1 MALQTAYETPL
12 AGAEAFFTSY
22 FAALQTFELTPLM
35 RHYASEVTAFEVIG
49 QLSCEGRDAYEKHW
63 RCCMEM
69 CEDAFFEP
77 GKRKMSVSENLRR
90 SRPDPLRHYQCGA
103 AAIQRSDAL
112 YPGWPKAQ
120 RRLADHP

>member
-77 GKRKMSVSENLRR
+77 GRRKMSVSENLAVVHG
-90 SRPDPLRHYQCGA
+90 LIHCGTINA
-103 AAIQRSDAL
+103 KRQQSSGQMRFTLVGQKRKGD
-112 YPGWPKAQ
+112 
-120 RRLADHP
+120 